1 MNSSKIDDVDGQH
14 LIKYHIYMFS
24 RIHTMKFQNELAKVS
39 MKGTLKSILNNA
51 YNEGL
56 CYTTIIDVNKTTLYF
71 VNTWVDEK
79 ASNKFHET
87 NIDIVKQ
94 IKDMGVNL
102 AIDGGKSETIYENDL
117 LLDFFDKP

>member
-1 MNSSKIDDVDGQH
+1 MTKKLTPFLKPNEVLLDTTYCSE
-14 LIKYHIYMFS
+14 LTFS
-24 RIHTMKFQNELAKVS
+24 N
-39 MKGTLKSILNNA
+39 LKSILNNA

-79 ASNKFHET
+79 ASDKFHKT

-94 IKDMGVNL
+94 IRDMGVNL

-117 LLDFFDKP
+117 LLDFFDKT

>member
-1 MNSSKIDDVDGQH
+1 
-14 LIKYHIYMFS
+14 MFS

-39 MKGTLKSILNNA
+39 MKSTLKSIPNNA
-51 YNEGL
+51 YKEGL
-56 CYTTIIDVNKTTLYF
+56 CYTTLVDVNKTTLYF

-79 ASNKFHET
+79 ASDKFHKT

-102 AIDGGKSETIYENDL
+102 VIDGGKSETIYEDNS
-117 LLDFFDKP
+117 LLDFFNKP

>member
-1 MNSSKIDDVDGQH
+1 MADLKKLAERIISGKIAG
-14 LIKYHIYMFS
+14 
-24 RIHTMKFQNELAKVS
+24 R
-39 MKGTLKSILNNA
+39 
-51 YNEGL
+51 
-56 CYTTIIDVNKTTLYF
+56 TIIDVNKTTLYF

-94 IKDMGVNL
+94 IRDMGVNL

>member
-1 MNSSKIDDVDGQH
+1 
-14 LIKYHIYMFS
+14 MFS

-39 MKGTLKSILNNA
+39 MKSTLKSILHNA
-51 YNEGL
+51 YKEGG
-56 CYTTIIDVNKTTLYF
+56 YTTIIDINKTTLFF

-79 ASNKFHET
+79 VSDKFHKT

-102 AIDGGKSETIYENDL
+102 VIDGGKSETIYENDL
-117 LLDFFDKP
+117 LLDFFNKP

>member
-1 MNSSKIDDVDGQH
+1 
-14 LIKYHIYMFS
+14 MFS
-24 RIHTMKFQNELAKVS
+24 RIHIMKFQNELAKVS

-71 VNTWVDEK
+71 INTWFLK
-79 ASNKFHET
+79 KHLINFMKQI
-87 NIDIVKQ
+87 IDIVKQ
-94 IKDMGVNL
+94 IRDMGVNL

>member
-1 MNSSKIDDVDGQH
+1 
-14 LIKYHIYMFS
+14 MFS

-56 CYTTIIDVNKTTLYF
+56 YYTTIIDVNKTTLYF
-71 VNTWVDEK
+71 INTWVDEK

-94 IKDMGVNL
+94 IRDMGVNL
-102 AIDGGKSETIYENDL
+102 IIDGGKSETIYENDL

>member
-1 MNSSKIDDVDGQH
+1 
-14 LIKYHIYMFS
+14 MFS
-24 RIHTMKFQNELAKVS
+24 RVHTMKFQNELAKVS
-39 MKGTLKSILNNA
+39 MKSTLKSILYNA
-51 YNEGL
+51 YKEGL
-56 CYTTIIDVNKTTLYF
+56 CYTTIVDINKTTLYF

-79 ASNKFHET
+79 SSNKFHET

>member
-39 MKGTLKSILNNA
+39 MKGTLKSILNDA
-51 YNEGL
+51 YNHGL

-94 IKDMGVNL
+94 IRDMGVNL